1 MTVGAAPKAVAR
13 PKKMEVKDWSPEE
26 EDELIFVEEEG
37 NQIPVHPLGAKPKA
51 AAQAGKRRMSM
62 GGEYECGGQPGA
74 RESAS
79 PPDRS
84 TTRPA
89 GQGHQ
94 EHQAVRDSA
103 TNSKVDQVGCG
114 HKDSMLEGSSN
125 KSQVSSMTHEV
136 ICHLEK
142 ISTKLEQEVAKLVSH
157 TSDAVRTRQTLRAEK
172 RLQVGSL
179 GNLL

>member
-1 MTVGAAPKAVAR
+1 MNA
-13 PKKMEVKDWSPEE
+13 EVSPE
-26 EDELIFVEEEG
+26 LVSQLRL
-37 NQIPVHPLGAKPKA
+37 QIALLQDQLARVTRTPSSERFSDKFK
-51 AAQAGKRRMSM
+51 
-62 GGEYECGGQPGA
+62 GGSG
-74 RESAS
+74 
-79 PPDRS
+79 
-84 TTRPA
+84 
-89 GQGHQ
+89 
-94 EHQAVRDSA
+94 
-103 TNSKVDQVGCG
+103 GCG